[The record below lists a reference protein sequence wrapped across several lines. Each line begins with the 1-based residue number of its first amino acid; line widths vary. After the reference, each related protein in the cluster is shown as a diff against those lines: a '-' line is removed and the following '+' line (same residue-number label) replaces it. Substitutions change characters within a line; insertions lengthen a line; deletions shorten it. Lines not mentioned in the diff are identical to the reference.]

1 MSTLQVAN
9 VVSNGTVVSNTVT
22 VSGPGLTI
30 NSTGLFVNSFPF
42 INSSAITVGDS
53 STNNIIQPTIS
64 EPSITVN
71 NQVFTSLELVN
82 VQIFTANG
90 NWTKPSWAAAV
101 GDANTSADL
110 VIVHLWGAG
119 GGGNSSGTGGG
130 GGAFVYGIY
139 MSSQVNS
146 TANVTVGIGGS
157 IGVDGGNTVFGNSS
171 SFDGVNRSLT
181 AYGGATGNTTVGGG
195 GGGWISIGTVG
206 VGGAPLGGNNTTSNS
221 TFGGGGGNNETIGS
235 GFSIYG
241 GGGGRRSSGNSG
253 GGSSIFGGG
262 GGGQPAGTS
271 IYGGFGANS
280 SVAAGYPAGG
290 GHSVTNTTGAN
301 GKVIVYTLRKIS

>member
-64 EPSITVN
+64 EPSITIN

-101 GDANTSADL
+101 GAANTSADL

-119 GGGNSSGTGGG
+119 GGGDSRGGG

-139 MSSQVNS
+139 MSTQVNS
-146 TANVTVGIGGS
+146 TANVTVGIGGTT
-157 IGVDGGNTVFGNSS
+157 NTVGGSSIFGNSS
-171 SFDGVNRSLT
+171 SFDGVNRTLT
-181 AYGGATGNTTVGGG
+181 AYGGGNPSDTRGGG
-195 GGGWISIGTVG
+195 GGGWLSAGSNTS
-206 VGGAPLGGNNTTSNS
+206 GGSPLGNTSSAGAS
-221 TFGGGGGNNETIGS
+221 TFGGGGGGTSS
-235 GFSIYG
+235 GGAGGVSIYG
-241 GGGGRRSSGNSG
+241 GGGGADSAGAGGNT
-253 GGSSIFGGG
+253 IYGGG
-262 GGGQPAGTS
+262 GGSRTGTVGTS
-271 IYGGFGANS
+271 VYGGFGGNS
-280 SVAAGYPAGG
+280 SVAATAPGG
-290 GHSVTNTTGAN
+290 GGAGLTNTTGAN
-301 GKVIVYTLRKIS
+301 GKVVVYTLRKIS